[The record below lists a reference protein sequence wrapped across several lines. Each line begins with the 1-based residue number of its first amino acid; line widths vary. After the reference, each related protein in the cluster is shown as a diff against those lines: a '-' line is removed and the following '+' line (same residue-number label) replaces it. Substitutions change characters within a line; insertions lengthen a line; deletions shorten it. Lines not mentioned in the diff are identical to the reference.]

1 MLEILV
7 LLCLAYLGFGVFLTV
22 SPIIR
27 DSVSLKLHPEK
38 IDDRRV
44 LLLRRVVSHL
54 AIALAWPKLL
64 PRTVGPVQMKLF
76 PKLVFKSGLLISIRA
91 TFKSYRDPET
101 KARIILSLVTEK
113 LRPLHPP
120 VKRKRRSFLDEDE
133 PDPSP

>member
-7 LLCLAYLGFGVFLTV
+7 VLFLAYLGFGVFLTV
-22 SPIIR
+22 SPLIR
-27 DSVSLKLHPEK
+27 DSVFLKFPPEEIGGK
-38 IDDRRV
+38 RALLIRRAV
-44 LLLRRVVSHL
+44 CHL
-54 AIALAWPKLL
+54 AIAVAWPKLL
-64 PRTVGPVQMKLF
+64 PRMVGPVQVQLF

>member
-38 IDDRRV
+38 IDDKRV
-44 LLLRRVVSHL
+44 LLIRRVVSHL

-64 PRTVGPVQMKLF
+64 PRTVGPVQMQLF
-76 PKLVFKSGLLISIRA
+76 PKLVFKSGLLISIRE
-91 TFKSYRDPET
+91 TYKSYLNPLTLTRV
-101 KARIILSLVTEK
+101 ALSMRGEK
-113 LRPLHPP
+113 PRPVHPP
-120 VKRKRRSFLDEDE
+120 VKRSRRSFLDEDE